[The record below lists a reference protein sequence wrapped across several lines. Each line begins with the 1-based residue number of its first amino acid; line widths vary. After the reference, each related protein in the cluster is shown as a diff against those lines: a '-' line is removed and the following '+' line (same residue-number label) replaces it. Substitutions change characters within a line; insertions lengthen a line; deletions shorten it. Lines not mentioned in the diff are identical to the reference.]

1 MSCCG
6 KNNGNFYTR
15 PYNNNVAGISNA
27 CCARDKCGCKD
38 DCCDIDN
45 TFDNPVGLA
54 GISSP
59 CFNNND
65 IPCECGGLRD
75 VARRLTNQRVIIHIN
90 GCKMCVIIIG
100 IGCCFIKAVNYSTN
114 KVVYFNINRI
124 DDIEDVLPR
133 CCN

>member
-6 KNNGNFYTR
+6 KNNGSFFARPGNNF
-15 PYNNNVAGISNA
+15 VAGINSP
-27 CCARDKCGCKD
+27 CCIQDKCGCQR
-38 DCCDIDN
+38 DCCDTNCD
-45 TFDNPVGLA
+45 FDSPVGVA

-65 IPCECGGLRD
+65 LPCECSLRE

-100 IGCCFIKAVNYSTN
+100 VGCCFIKTVNFTTN
-114 KVVYFNINRI
+114 KVIYFNINRI

-133 CCN
+133 CN